1 MDMTKF
7 SALDDPG
14 FVAVTGEV
22 RRWVKALAVSANDT
36 NSARESTWD
45 PSTHRNS
52 PEAGGVPGSRI
63 LGITQGGSQYTGTT
77 TVNGGSLFQGNY
89 VG

>member
-7 SALDDPG
+7 GALDDPG

-22 RRWVKALAVSANDT
+22 RRWIKALVVPAVDREYT
-36 NSARESTWD
+36 RESTQG
-45 PSTHRNS
+45 PSTYRNG
-52 PEAGGVPGSRI
+52 PEAGGAATPHVLR
-63 LGITQGGSQYTGTT
+63 ITQGGSYYTGAT